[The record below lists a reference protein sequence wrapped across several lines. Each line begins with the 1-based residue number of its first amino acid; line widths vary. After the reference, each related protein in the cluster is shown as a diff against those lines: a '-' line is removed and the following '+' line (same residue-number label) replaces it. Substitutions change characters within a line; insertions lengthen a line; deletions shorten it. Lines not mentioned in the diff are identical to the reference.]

1 MLAMGLLLLVDPR
14 GPCPVLTQDESRPLP
29 LSRYREPVN
38 WEFEAEVFQWRGPA
52 PYFFVATP
60 ANVDHFLHAHLG
72 ELTYGWGGI
81 PAQVLIGATEV
92 TTSLMPK
99 DGVYLVPLKVA
110 LRRAEDVD
118 DGDIVRVHLKVGQQG
133 VADPGGNAGVTTFVI
148 DAQVAIDLAAGGAPI
163 PPHHSLTAPT
173 LLRSQVLALVYESVR
188 RGEIDERA
196 GRQILDDI
204 RGLRIRFLGD
214 RSLEDHAWRLAAKLN
229 WPDIH
234 QVEYIALTQLQA
246 DALVTL
252 DVEVATAARAFVR
265 VASPADILMPASRR

>member
-1 MLAMGLLLLVDPR
+1 MD
-14 GPCPVLTQDESRPLP
+14 
-29 LSRYREPVN
+29 

-60 ANVDHFLHAHLG
+60 AHVDDFLHAHLG

-81 PAQVLIGATEV
+81 PAQVRIGDTEV

-110 LRRAEDVD
+110 LRRAVGID
-118 DGDIVRVHLKVGQQG
+118 DGDDVRLRLQVGRQN
-133 VADPGGNAGVTTFVI
+133 VAEPCEAAEMTTFVI
-148 DAQVAIDLAAGGAPI
+148 DAQVAIKFATDGAAI

-173 LLRSQVLALVYESVR
+173 LLRSQALALVYESVH
-188 RGEIDERA
+188 RGDIDERT
-196 GRQILDDI
+196 GRKILEDI

-229 WPDIH
+229 LPDIY
-234 QVEYIALTQLQA
+234 QAQYIALTQLQA

-252 DVEVATAARAFVR
+252 DHELATAASAFVKT
-265 VASPADILMPASRR
+265 AAPSDILRP

>member
-1 MLAMGLLLLVDPR
+1 MD
-14 GPCPVLTQDESRPLP
+14 
-29 LSRYREPVN
+29 

-60 ANVDHFLHAHLG
+60 AHINDFLHAHLG

-81 PAQVLIGATEV
+81 PAQVRIGDTEV

-110 LRRAEDVD
+110 LRRSERID
-118 DGDIVRVHLKVGQQG
+118 DGDAVRVRLQVGRPNVQG
-133 VADPGGNAGVTTFVI
+133 PSEDTGMTTFVI
-148 DAQVAIDLAAGGAPI
+148 DAQVAINLATDGATV
-163 PPHHSLTAPT
+163 PPEHSLTAPT
-173 LLRSQVLALVYESVR
+173 LLRSQALALVYESVH
-188 RGEIDERA
+188 RGEIDERS
-196 GRQILDDI
+196 GRKILDDI

-234 QVEYIALTQLQA
+234 HAEYIALTQLQA
-246 DALVTL
+246 DALVTADDKL
-252 DVEVATAARAFVR
+252 AAAARAFVKT
-265 VASPADILMPASRR
+265 ASPTDIVRLPQQR